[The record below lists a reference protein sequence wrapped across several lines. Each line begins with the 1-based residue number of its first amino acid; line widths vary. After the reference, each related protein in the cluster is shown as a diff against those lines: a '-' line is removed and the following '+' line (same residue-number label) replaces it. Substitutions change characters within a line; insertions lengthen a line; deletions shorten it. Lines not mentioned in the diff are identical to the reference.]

1 MNNTQNLKSSPM
13 KKPFN
18 FDTVNSKYDKN
29 RQDRLQQK
37 FRNLLSAQNDQI
49 THG

>member
-1 MNNTQNLKSSPM
+1 M

-18 FDTVNSKYDKN
+18 FDTVNIKYDKN

-37 FRNLLSAQNDQI
+37 FRNLLVRDHSQP
-49 THG
+49 